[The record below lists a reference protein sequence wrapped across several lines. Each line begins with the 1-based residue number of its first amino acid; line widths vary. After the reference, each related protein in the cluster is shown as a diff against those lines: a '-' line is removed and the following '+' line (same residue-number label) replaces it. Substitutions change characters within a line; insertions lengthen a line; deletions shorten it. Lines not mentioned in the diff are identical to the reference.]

1 MVTERMIREYK
12 RIDYNREKDNQPHFW
27 DDHKAERWKKIQI
40 ESNKRYYYILKEFT
54 KKQVDPLF
62 LTHVKDYGIGNT
74 RSLKDWFNFTGINMK
89 NHTVE
94 DHCSKKYNKITK
106 KWE

>member
-1 MVTERMIREYK
+1 MK
-12 RIDYNREKDNQPHFW
+12 KFIDLNCDMGESYYDEKIGND
-27 DDHKAERWKKIQI
+27 EKIQI

-62 LTHVKDYGIGNT
+62 LTHVKDYGIGNV
-74 RSLKDWFNFTGINMK
+74 RSIKDWFKFTGINMK
-89 NHTVE
+89 NKTVE
-94 DHCSKKYNKITK
+94 NNCSKQYNKYTK